1 MRELS
6 KFCRIYCNENHR
18 KWAELLPHIGN
29 WMNKSVCSSTGY
41 TPSELMY
48 GTERPNVFRK
58 MVPKE
63 SWPEQEDEG
72 IEENIRRAYVKMKKR
87 AMAREKRRKVG
98 KRGVESRTS

>member
-1 MRELS
+1 MRKLS
-6 KFCRIYCNENHR
+6 KFCGIYCNENHR
-18 KWAELLPHIGN
+18 KWAELLPHIEN

-63 SWPEQEDEG
+63 SWPQQEDEG
-72 IEENIRRAYVKMKKR
+72 IKETIRRA
-87 AMAREKRRKVG
+87 
-98 KRGVESRTS
+98 

>member
-18 KWAELLPHIGN
+18 KWAELLPHIEN
-29 WMNKSVCSSTGY
+29 WMNNSVCSSTGY

-58 MVPKE
+58 IVPKE
-63 SWPEQEDEG
+63 SWPDRESSNG
-72 IEENIRRAYVKMKKR
+72 SAMRRLG
-87 AMAREKRRKVG
+87 VG
-98 KRGVESRTS
+98 VAVEVFSVGSTLEVP